1 MGSLRHQGR
10 HVWMLFF
17 SLGPLFGDVR
27 MGVREGLPIVDGVYV
42 NGHGPYKFV
51 VDTGTNVNLIEA
63 DLAESIGL
71 RATFRTE
78 LASGT
83 GVTIVPGV
91 DRIEVGLGSVKAEGQ
106 RFLFLRLAV
115 LDRWPDIQGVLGQG
129 FLSRF
134 DYRLDLQGG
143 RMEFSKQDRI
153 GTRTPFTMMDGRPM
167 VATSLGGLILDSGAV
182 RLVLFGVQ
190 PDPISNEWELQ
201 TVAGSRKIG
210 TVFTKPLVIEGRKI
224 WRGDAVAVP
233 HAAGPGVSGLLPI
246 SLFKSVYICNSEGYV
261 IFE

>member
-1 MGSLRHQGR
+1 
-10 HVWMLFF
+10 
-17 SLGPLFGDVR
+17 
-27 MGVREGLPIVDGVYV
+27 
-42 NGHGPYKFV
+42 
-51 VDTGTNVNLIEA
+51 
-63 DLAESIGL
+63 
-71 RATFRTE
+71 
-78 LASGT
+78 
-83 GVTIVPGV
+83 
-91 DRIEVGLGSVKAEGQ
+91 
-106 RFLFLRLAV
+106 
-115 LDRWPDIQGVLGQG
+115 
-129 FLSRF
+129 
-134 DYRLDLQGG
+134 
-143 RMEFSKQDRI
+143 MEFSKQDRN

-233 HAAGPGVSGLLPI
+233 HAAEPGVSGLLPI